1 VAGGDV
7 QNISVPY
14 LFFCLFRLGEKLMK
28 KLHFPEP
35 FVHKHAPLRNVNEII
50 DERLTFA
57 QSMADRVAR
66 IVGSWKFI
74 IIQSSILALWAV
86 LNVVAWTR
94 HWDPYPF
101 ILMNLFLS
109 LQAAYTAPI
118 IMMSQNRLAV
128 RDRIEAHQDFLVNQ
142 KAEEEIRAI
151 LDHLAAQDNA
161 LGVIH
166 GILDG
171 LVASPNT
178 PGKMEDHVDKHD
190 TD

>member
-1 VAGGDV
+1 M
-7 QNISVPY
+7 I
-14 LFFCLFRLGEKLMK
+14 

-35 FVHKHAPLRNVNEII
+35 FVHKHALLKNVNEII
-50 DERLTFA
+50 DEKLTFA
-57 QSMADRVAR
+57 QSMADSVAR

-86 LNVVAWTR
+86 LNIVAWTR

-118 IMMSQNRLAV
+118 IMMSQNRLAA

-142 KAEEEIRAI
+142 KAEEEVRAI
-151 LDHLAAQDNA
+151 LTHLAAQDNA
-161 LGVIH
+161 LAIMHQMLGS
-166 GILDG
+166 
-171 LVASPNT
+171 LVATPNL
-178 PGKMEDHVDKHD
+178 PGETENHKDKNNAD
-190 TD
+190 